1 MPYEMLATQVCSP
14 ENMLIPDWQALAVV
28 AMAASAALLG
38 LLYAINRFFGN
49 EAGEAA
55 VKIEL
60 FELFTTV
67 FIVVVVFALL
77 NSVCGY
83 DASSLVIA
91 PSGFEQGINIF
102 DGAAQVL
109 DEFSTKLVIIASL
122 LHTIYIPLDF
132 TTSTTLSQHPLGMG
146 TAFQPTGGFGA
157 IMKPPLV
164 QSFQM
169 VAVAFI
175 IIRAQLLVLDF
186 VTFAFL
192 KYYLPI
198 GIILRS
204 FTPTRRIGGTIIGLT
219 LGMVIVYPLLIILNG
234 FMLDGLDIL
243 DTSNLPQYFGALL
256 SAAFEPL
263 RNSTDALS
271 LYEPLSILRFGKLVV
286 TGFFGGIVSIYY
298 GLLMRTAAV
307 AFLVG
312 LFFPAFNTLLLVTT
326 IRYLTKTLGEE
337 IDITNLTRLI

>member
-1 MPYEMLATQVCSP
+1 MPYEMLATQACSP

-55 VKIEL
+55 VKLEL

-67 FIVVVVFALL
+67 FIVIVVFALL
-77 NSVCGY
+77 NSACGY
-83 DASSLVIA
+83 DASGLIIA
-91 PSGFEQGINIF
+91 PSNFEAGTNIF

-132 TTSTTLSQHPLGMG
+132 TTSTTLTQHPLGMG

-157 IMKPPLV
+157 VLKPPLV

-169 VAVAFI
+169 VAVAFVV
-175 IIRAQLLVLDF
+175 IRAQLLVLDF

-219 LGMVIVYPLLIILNG
+219 IGMVIVYPLLIILNG
-234 FMLDGLDIL
+234 FMLDGLDIM
-243 DTSNLPQYFGALL
+243 DVTTLPSYFGELL

-263 RNSTDALS
+263 RNSTEVLS
-271 LYEPLSILRFGKLVV
+271 LYEPLSILQFGKLAI
-286 TGFFGGIVSIYY
+286 TSFFGAILSVYY
-298 GLLMRTAAV
+298 GILMRTAAV

-326 IRYLTKTLGEE
+326 IRYLTKALGEE
-337 IDITNLTRLI
+337 MDVTNLTRLI